1 MRVSRKGRRTRL
13 QAEDT
18 GQRRQVGHGVWRPC
32 DGRALPPVSTVASQK
47 LRFSY
52 NLCRLT
58 APFPQTTTSKP

>member
-1 MRVSRKGRRTRL
+1 MRVSREGRRTRL

-58 APFPQTTTSKP
+58 AQVRDDKSPNP

>member
-1 MRVSRKGRRTRL
+1 MRVSREGRRTRL

-18 GQRRQVGHGVWRPC
+18 GQWRQVSHSAWRPRG
-32 DGRALPPVSTVASQK
+32 GRALLPVGTVAGQK

-58 APFPQTTTSKP
+58 AQVRDDKSPNP

>member
-1 MRVSRKGRRTRL
+1 MRVSREGRRTWL

-18 GQRRQVGHGVWRPC
+18 GQRHQVSQGAWRPC
-32 DGRALPPVSTVASQK
+32 GGRALLPVGTVAGQK

-58 APFPQTTTSKP
+58 AQVRDDKSPNP